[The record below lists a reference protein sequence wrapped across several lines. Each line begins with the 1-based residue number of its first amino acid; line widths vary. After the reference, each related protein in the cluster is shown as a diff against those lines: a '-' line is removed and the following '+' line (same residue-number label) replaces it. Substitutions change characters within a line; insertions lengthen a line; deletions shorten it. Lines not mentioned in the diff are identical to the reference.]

1 MNVGAA
7 FDSSKTPYP
16 GISLTLVFV
25 LMFTCSGETGNQVEN
40 LDWKKQYAPSSNKW
54 KETKQHFIFNNGT
67 EPESLDPALITGVP
81 ESRVVGALFEGLVDL
96 DPKTL
101 EPRPGTARSWTVS
114 DDALQYTFHL
124 RLDAKWSDGTPV
136 TAKDFHSA
144 WERVL
149 NPMTGAAYAY
159 QLFPIVGAE
168 EYQSRKLT
176 SFDDVGIKIVDQHT
190 LEVTLKSP
198 CSYFLD
204 LIAFHTLFPVRVH
217 LIKSKGDRWVRPE
230 NIISNGPFKLKS
242 WEPRQKIELVK
253 NPYYWDA
260 EFCKLDKITVLPYDD
275 LDTAYK
281 LFLDSKIHWL
291 PGIPLA
297 KLDEIKRNPDYY
309 VMPYLGTYFYR
320 FNVTR
325 PPFDDVRVR
334 KAFSLAIDRNVITDH
349 VLKGGQQPATWFCP
363 PVAGYKPVNGLAY
376 NKEAAKKLFNKA
388 GYSVDGKKSF
398 PVVELLYNT
407 SESHKI
413 VAEAIAQQ
421 WKTNLGVKVALRNT
435 EWKVLLNDMDTLNYQ
450 IIRSS
455 WIGDYGDPN
464 TFFDM
469 FTKDGGNNRTGW
481 SNARYD
487 ELLKEASLEL
497 DNTKRLELFREME
510 RILVVE
516 EFPIL
521 PLYMYVNQGL
531 LAETV
536 QGWYENIRDHH
547 PLKYIWFED

>member
-1 MNVGAA
+1 MR
-7 FDSSKTPYP
+7 YP
-16 GISLTLVFV
+16 VIRLALGFILVF
-25 LMFTCSGETGNQVEN
+25 TCNGQIENEVGNM
-40 LDWKKQYAPSSNKW
+40 DWEKLYFPVSEKW
-54 KETKQHFIFNNGT
+54 KETSQHFIFNNAT

-81 ESRVVGALFEGLVDL
+81 ESRLVGALFEGLVNL

-101 EPRPGTARSWTVS
+101 QPRPGVAHRWTIS
-114 DDALQYTFHL
+114 DDALRYTFHL
-124 RLDAKWSDGTPV
+124 RSNAKWSDGVRV
-136 TAKDFHSA
+136 TAKDFRSA

-168 EYQSRKLT
+168 EYQKRKLL
-176 SFDDVGIKIVDQHT
+176 SFDDVGIKVINPDT
-190 LEVTLKSP
+190 LEVNLKSP

-204 LIAFHTLFPVRVH
+204 LVAFHTLFPVRID
-217 LIKSKGDRWVRPE
+217 LIKIKGDRWVRPE
-230 NIISNGPFKLKS
+230 NIICNGPYRLSK

-253 NPYYWDA
+253 NPYYWGA
-260 EFCKLDKITVLPYDD
+260 EFCKLDKITALPYDD

-281 LFLDSKIHWL
+281 LFLDGKIHWL

-320 FNVTR
+320 FNVTK

-334 KAFSLAIDRNVITDH
+334 KAFSMAIDRKVITDH
-349 VLKGGQQPATWFCP
+349 ILKGGQQPATWFCP
-363 PVAGYKPVNGLAY
+363 PVGGYKPVNGLAY
-376 NKEAAKKLFNKA
+376 DKEAAKKLLRNA
-388 GYSVDGKKSF
+388 GYSTDGSKAF
-398 PVVELLYNT
+398 PTVEILYNT

-435 EWKVLLNDMDTLNYQ
+435 EWKVLLNDMDTLSYQ

-469 FTKDGGNNRTGW
+469 FTTEGGNNRTGW
-481 SNARYD
+481 SNPRYD
-487 ELLKEASLEL
+487 DLLNQTSLER
-497 DNTKRLELFREME
+497 DNEKRLKLFREME
-510 RILVVE
+510 RILVE
-516 EFPIL
+516 LEFPIL
-521 PLYMYVNQGL
+521 PLYIYVNQGL

-536 QGWYENIRDHH
+536 QGWHENIRDHH